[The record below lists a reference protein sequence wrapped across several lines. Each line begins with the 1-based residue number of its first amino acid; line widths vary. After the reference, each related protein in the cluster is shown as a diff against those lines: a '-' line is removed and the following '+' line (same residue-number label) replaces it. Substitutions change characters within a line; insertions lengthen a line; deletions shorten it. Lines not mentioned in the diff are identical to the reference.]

1 MRYDFTHF
9 RVDKSDWLKGNNAYD
24 DYPEGGSLAS
34 TVGMNAFSKPGLL
47 TNNPV
52 LGSTVTGSLPPRGVI
67 SWGVGSGSS
76 APIVMAVYSN
86 ASDDGS
92 FYSVN
97 TSTGAMT
104 IAGSADTAKNYI
116 PGITDTVFYNNK
128 FYTTSDT
135 DIMELSA
142 DLATQDND
150 WWTATKA
157 QAALTTGVPHPLLV
171 YESIMYIA
179 DGRYL
184 HKLDGATV
192 STQVFD
198 CPPDHVITSM
208 IEWNGL
214 IYITSEPY
222 KNLDGTIH
230 GLARLFSWDGLSESW
245 YEEYFLDYRVNAMY
259 VYKNRLFM
267 WTNQFMGLWTGSE
280 IEPVRPVSNQ
290 VFKQHITATA
300 DSMFYADG
308 TTIVR
313 YGAPYIAGLTKKFY
327 KYLSSPALAFGGLIS
342 VRDDNLIVSET
353 HATASPIYYISDIN
367 TASSS
372 AAKTFEFNARYF
384 KQPVKVRGIVVET
397 EPIASGQ
404 SVLVSYVNDNGD
416 TKTPSS
422 DSGTFAYSTAAHAG
436 KSFWRFDVNGQPATR
451 WIRPKITLTGGLHI
465 RSIDYLFEGSEAKQN
480 K

>member
-1 MRYDFTHF
+1 MRYDFAHF

-24 DYPEGGSLAS
+24 DYPEGGTLAS
-34 TVGMNAFSKPGLL
+34 TVGVNAFSKPGLL

-52 LGSTVTGSLPPRGVI
+52 LGSTVTASLPPRGVI

-76 APIVMAVYSN
+76 SPFVMAVYTN
-86 ASDDGS
+86 ADSDAS

-104 IAGSADTAKNYI
+104 IAGSADTGRNYTL
-116 PGITDTVFYNNK
+116 GITDTVFYNNK
-128 FYTTSDT
+128 FYTTSET
-135 DIMELSA
+135 DITEHAA
-142 DLATQDND
+142 DLSSPDVD
-150 WWTATKA
+150 WWTSTKS
-157 QAALTTGVPHPLLV
+157 QAALTAGIPHPQLV
-171 YESIMYIA
+171 YEGIHYIA

-184 HKLDGATV
+184 HKNDMGTI

-198 CPPDHVITSM
+198 VPPDHVITSM
-208 IEWNGL
+208 VEWNGL
-214 IYITSEPY
+214 IYITAEPY

-230 GLARLFSWDGLSESW
+230 GLAQLFSWDGLSESW
-245 YEEYFLDYRVNAMY
+245 YEQYFLDYRINAMY

-290 VFKQHITATA
+290 VFKCHITATA

-327 KYLSSPALAFGGLIS
+327 KYMSSPGLAFGGIIS
-342 VRDDNLIVSET
+342 VRNNNMIVSET
-353 HATASPIYYISDIN
+353 HASASPIYYISDIN
-367 TASSS
+367 TPSSS
-372 AAKTFEFNARYF
+372 AAKTFEFNPRFF
-384 KQPVKVRGIVVET
+384 KQPVKVRGIVIET
-397 EPIASGQ
+397 EQIASGQ
-404 SVLVSYVNDNGD
+404 SVQVSYVNDNGD

-422 DSGTFAYSTAAHAG
+422 DSGTFAYATTTHQG
-436 KSFWRFDVNGQPATR
+436 KSFWRFDVHGHVATR

-465 RSIDYLFEGSEAKQN
+465 RSIDYLYEGSENKQN